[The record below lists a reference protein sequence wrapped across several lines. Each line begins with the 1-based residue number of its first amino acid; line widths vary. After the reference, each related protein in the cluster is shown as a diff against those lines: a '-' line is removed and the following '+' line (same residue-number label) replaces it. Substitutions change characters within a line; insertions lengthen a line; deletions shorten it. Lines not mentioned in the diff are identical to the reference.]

1 MDSWDQREPAPPPT
15 ALLGVIGLFDLLV
28 AAWLLH
34 LGVAVAAVV
43 AAALAVAM
51 VVVASLRPWLTR
63 RFRRPRLWM
72 PPRRAGGPLGE

>member
-1 MDSWDQREPAPPPT
+1 MESWDQAEPATLPT

-34 LGVAVAAVV
+34 LGVAVAAV
-43 AAALAVAM
+43 AIAALAAL
-51 VVVASLRPWLTR
+51 VVVARVRLWFTR

-72 PPRRAGGPLGE
+72 PPRQAGGSLGE